1 MVRSSEIVMRLD
13 PIPTNTTV
21 PFSFLMVVAAC
32 VAPMGTANDPFKSRK
47 SFSNESVDVAMS
59 VLGRPLGVSDMM
71 APGRNIDYIAAEFD
85 ADSGHWSESGHH
97 ESLSLGTV
105 TKTSISLPGK
115 TKKTTVCG

>member
-59 VLGRPLGVSDMM
+59 FLGSPLGVSDMI
-71 APGRNIDYIAAEFD
+71 ATCKNIDYNTAEFD
-85 ADSGHWSESGHH
+85 ISTRGHH
-97 ESLSLGTV
+97 IADPKWSTEDT
-105 TKTSISLPGK
+105 
-115 TKKTTVCG
+115 